1 MKNIL
6 SEIGEG
12 NGVTKLPSGVL
23 REARDFLKGCF
34 SRKAAHRFMAGMLF
48 NHPFLT
54 GLDEEEE
61 SIGQE
66 ENFCC
71 YEVDDAEGSCSF
83 ADASKMRMKKR
94 KVDSSSSCLSDE
106 WSSRAENKLG

>member
-1 MKNIL
+1 M
-6 SEIGEG
+6 
-12 NGVTKLPSGVL
+12 TKIPSGVL

-61 SIGQE
+61 SIGDVE

-71 YEVDDAEGSCSF
+71 YEVDDAEGS
-83 ADASKMRMKKR
+83 
-94 KVDSSSSCLSDE
+94 
-106 WSSRAENKLG
+106 